1 MRLYV
6 PTSLCSPDRSTLATL
21 RRLTA
26 QGLNLVVNA
35 KRYTDRT
42 TRWTHDFAT
51 ERHAVNT
58 QLDEYFA
65 DLDNKYIVARIK
77 APCSD
82 SSSVSEWYRLCEI
95 DTYQH
100 MTHNMVDTTL
110 KRLYDEY
117 EALEHRAKDLLE
129 RQRPLRH
136 ALEQILAASDDP
148 PKIARTARDADEWP
162 HASTI

>member
-65 DLDNKYIVARIK
+65 DLDNK
-77 APCSD
+77 
-82 SSSVSEWYRLCEI
+82 LCEI

-148 PKIARTARDADEWP
+148 PEIARTARDPDEWP